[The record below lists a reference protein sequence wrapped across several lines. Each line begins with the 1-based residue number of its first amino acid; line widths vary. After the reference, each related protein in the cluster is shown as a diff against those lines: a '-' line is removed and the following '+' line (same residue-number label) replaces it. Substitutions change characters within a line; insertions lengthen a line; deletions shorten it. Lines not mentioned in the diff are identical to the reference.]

1 MNHFFDATIAAR
13 SQGHGRVAS
22 VLIAVAENELLRGFF
37 QDTCLAL
44 LIGCAA
50 VGAYAF
56 AKETIGYLLH

>member
-1 MNHFFDATIAAR
+1 MSHFFDVIIAAR
-13 SQGHGRVAS
+13 SQNHGRLEA
-22 VLIAVAENELLRGFF
+22 VLLAMAESESLRGFF
-37 QDTCLAL
+37 QDTCLAI